1 VSSKEQVQALYEKVL
16 RQASAMSRILADA
29 GQHESAAMKSV
40 QSMAR
45 NVEFLND
52 LNQSFAFVQLPLKM
66 SEQEAH
72 GDLYVYTK
80 KRNMAQKDG
89 PVTALL
95 HLEMDHLG
103 DMDIYV
109 AMQNQKVST
118 KFYLESEEMIDF
130 LEGHMDELDSRL
142 MQKGYSMKSELLH
155 KDHKDSGNV
164 FDELIADSKSRGRA
178 PMVMLSRQSFDA
190 RA

>member
-1 VSSKEQVQALYEKVL
+1 
-16 RQASAMSRILADA
+16 
-29 GQHESAAMKSV
+29 
-40 QSMAR
+40 
-45 NVEFLND
+45 
-52 LNQSFAFVQLPLKM
+52 
-66 SEQEAH
+66 
-72 GDLYVYTK
+72 
-80 KRNMAQKDG
+80 
-89 PVTALL
+89 
-95 HLEMDHLG
+95 
-103 DMDIYV
+103 
-109 AMQNQKVST
+109 MQNQKVST